1 MKRNVLVRSLITLAV
16 GLAIGVA
23 IGWVLWPVEY
33 TNTSPQFL
41 RQDYRDDYV
50 TMVAETYFVE
60 RDLERATDRLG
71 LIALGEPE
79 RPVIEL
85 AERLID
91 AGDDTTDLVYLAELA
106 RDLGVDSQSI
116 LPYLGAAR

>member
-16 GLAIGVA
+16 GLAIGLAV
-23 IGWVLWPVEY
+23 GWVLWPVEY
-33 TNTSPQFL
+33 TNTSPQLL

-91 AGDDTTDLVYLAELA
+91 AGEDNTDLVYLAELA

-116 LPYLGAAR
+116 LPYIGAAR